1 MISVI
6 LVNPL
11 HRFGKG
17 VFNDPALPLSLLTAA
32 SPLDNAGY
40 SIKIIDQQV
49 QSGWKKILLTELKKG
64 ALCVGVT
71 CMTGPQIRY
80 ALEISKIVK
89 QNSSIPVIWGG
100 THPSLLP
107 VQTLENEN
115 IDIVVQGEGEETFL
129 ELVGALKN
137 KTSLDTVKGICYK
150 QNNKIKQ
157 NPSRPFVDLNNQPPL
172 AYYLIDIDKYLEK
185 RFQYRA
191 IRTFSS
197 RGCTYNC
204 SFCYNQSFNLGK
216 WRALTADETI
226 KRVKELAE
234 TYKIN
239 SIIFC
244 DDNFFNDIPRARE
257 ILKRFASQQLGLT
270 LFKIDIRPDTLFS
283 LDDETLKLL
292 KQSGCLNVAI
302 GLESGSERILKLL
315 NKNITVAQIL
325 VVNQRLKALGI
336 IPSYTFMVGYPTETL
351 QEVKETITLILRLI
365 REYPQIIKKL
375 HIYTPLPGTEL
386 FDSSIRNGLIL
397 PQKLQDWIR
406 FNYRTINLPWLSK
419 EMWGLLRMLN
429 FCSIFL
435 EYNSFFNPEI
445 RMSPFVRL
453 AARLYR
459 PIARWRVEKLIWRF
473 PLEMKLADWLGFY
486 RRQV

>member
-1 MISVI
+1 MSSVI

-17 VFNDPALPLSLLTAA
+17 VFNDPALPLSLLTVAA
-32 SPLDNAGY
+32 PLDKAGY
-40 SIKIIDQQV
+40 SVKIIDQQV
-49 QSGWKKILLTELKKG
+49 QSKWKNILLRELGKG
-64 ALCVGVT
+64 ALCVGIT

-80 ALEISKIVK
+80 ALEISRIVK
-89 QNSSIPVIWGG
+89 QNSSIPIVWGG

-107 VQTLENEN
+107 AQTLENEN

-129 ELVGALKN
+129 ELVEALKN
-137 KTSLDTVKGICYK
+137 KTPLDTIKGIWYK
-150 QNNKIKQ
+150 QDNKIKQ
-157 NPSRPFVDLNNQPPL
+157 NPTRAFIDLNQQPPL
-172 AYYLIDIDKYLEK
+172 TYRLIDIERYLEK

-216 WRALTADETI
+216 WRALTVDETI

-234 TYKIN
+234 IYKIN

-244 DDNFFNDIPRARE
+244 DDNFFNDIPRAKE
-257 ILKRFASQQLGLT
+257 ILRRFASQQLDLT

-283 LDDETLKLL
+283 LDDETLQLL

-302 GLESGSERILKLL
+302 GLESGSERILSLL
-315 NKNITVAQIL
+315 KKNITVAQIIAI
-325 VVNQRLKALGI
+325 NQRLKDLNI

-351 QEVKETITLILRLI
+351 GEVKETISLILRLI

-386 FDSSIRNGLIL
+386 FDLSIKCGLIL
-397 PQKLQDWIR
+397 PQKLKDWIR
-406 FNYRTINLPWLSK
+406 FNYRTINLPWLPK
-419 EMWGLLRMLN
+419 EMRGLLRMLN

-453 AARLYR
+453 TAKLYR
-459 PIARWRVEKLIWRF
+459 PLARWRIENMIWRF
-473 PLEMKLADWLGFY
+473 PLEIELADWLGFY
-486 RRQV
+486 RRQT